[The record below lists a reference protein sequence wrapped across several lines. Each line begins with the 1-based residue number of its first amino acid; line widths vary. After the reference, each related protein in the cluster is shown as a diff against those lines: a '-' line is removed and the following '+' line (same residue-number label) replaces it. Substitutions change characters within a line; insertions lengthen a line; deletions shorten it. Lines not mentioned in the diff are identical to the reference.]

1 MSGFVG
7 VLHLFSA
14 RPSGAHQHT
23 RSRPARPEAT
33 VRSLATFTPVS
44 QAAADAPQLSVVI
57 PTLGRSGHLRRALE
71 RLEDQRGGARY
82 EVIVVVDAQDR
93 EPELVDDAI
102 GNRPYPV
109 TTLRAQRPGA
119 SSARNRG
126 WRAARSPLI
135 LFMDD
140 DVLAGPR
147 LLAEHLAWHRR
158 DTEDEVGVLG
168 HIRWARQLHVT
179 PFMRWLERGVQF
191 DYPRIR
197 GIDAGWG
204 RFYTANVSVK
214 RRMLERTGGF
224 DADRL
229 PFGYEDLDLAY
240 RMSLLGFRL
249 LYNRRAVAEHLHPMD
264 LDFWKQ
270 RVVRLANAERQ
281 FVRMN
286 PGIEPYY
293 YELFSRALEAPPA
306 SGRGLRLAG
315 IVPRW
320 VPWVGRR
327 VWMSADLS
335 YRQAL
340 APHFLAAWEGQVRS
354 AE

>member
-1 MSGFVG
+1 
-7 VLHLFSA
+7 
-14 RPSGAHQHT
+14 
-23 RSRPARPEAT
+23 
-33 VRSLATFTPVS
+33 VS

-340 APHFLAAWEGQVRS
+340 APHFLAAWESQVRS